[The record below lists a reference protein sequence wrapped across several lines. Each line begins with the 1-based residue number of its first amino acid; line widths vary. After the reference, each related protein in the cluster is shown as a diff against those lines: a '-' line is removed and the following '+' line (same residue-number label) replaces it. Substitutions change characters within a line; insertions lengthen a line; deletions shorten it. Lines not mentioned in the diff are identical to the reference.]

1 MNRKKKLLVRIS
13 IGLNIFLISLVAWVM
28 VTMNF
33 VNEQVL
39 LTEVQYNLV
48 ELDGLIGYQ
57 IDESWSEPNMVTIEL
72 SEVLNGLS
80 LGITTGEQLG
90 TLSKSDKE
98 ILQKLYSRLSQFP
111 KHELYRFGD
120 LTEEDKKNF
129 EDLREALREVGLGL
143 NITIS
148 VSMDSFIIKAEELVD
163 KINSPIN

>member
-1 MNRKKKLLVRIS
+1 
-13 IGLNIFLISLVAWVM
+13 M

-72 SEVLNGLS
+72 SEVLNGLWLS
-80 LGITTGEQLG
+80 ITTGEQLG

-98 ILQKLYSRLSQFP
+98 ILQKLYSRLSQYP
-111 KHELYRFGD
+111 KHELYHFGD
-120 LTEEDKKNF
+120 LTDEDKKNF
-129 EDLREALREVGLGL
+129 EDLREALREVGIGL
-143 NITIS
+143 NIAMS
-148 VSMDSFIIKAEELVD
+148 DMDSFMIKAEKLVG